1 MTATETTDRNAIIDQ
16 LIADT
21 DGKGWTIFAAVRAF
35 DPERVTAKYWQPEYA
50 NLPTQL
56 LTALDGVR
64 GLVYTGDEGM
74 QDAAYSLPG
83 TDLTLIIREFA
94 TGHVEHLVTHPLL
107 GQARL
112 D

>member
-1 MTATETTDRNAIIDQ
+1 MTATTTDRAATIVQ

-21 DGKGWTIFAAVRAF
+21 DGKGWTVFAALRAF
-35 DPERVTAKYWQPEYA
+35 DKEAVTSKYWQPEYA
-50 NLPTQL
+50 SLPTQL

-64 GLVYTGDEGM
+64 GLTYTGDEGM
-74 QDAAYSLPG
+74 QDSSYTLPG
-83 TDLTLIIREFA
+83 TELTLIIREFA
-94 TGHVEHLVTHPLL
+94 TGHIEYLVTHPLL